1 MLYIRTTSYFPAC
14 NFSSSFACIFNK
26 TLTTAPAA
34 LEQEP
39 TLHIP
44 VPKPRIHSKPTALD
58 DTVPLARRMPL
69 PPPRLM
75 SNSSSSS
82 VLQSTNMNS
91 SNVQEERCIQSV
103 NAEGGSDGRST
114 EKKQQGKNGSA
125 GQTFGVG
132 TTVLTL
138 SQFGTDSISSG
149 SWEYH
154 SIRSQGSADVSQDS
168 DDDLNFTEKEMD
180 MFHVMKETSEVSGTV
195 QGGNENQ
202 NNTAAAAAAAAAANR
217 VVDSYDDCESVSL
230 VSSVFDYDSE
240 HESSD
245 TSSTFKYPPLHTQ
258 KRTKVENVYGASNVG
273 SPHVTGMKGL
283 QKKVV
288 PGVGKGSST
297 SLQSTDRAP
306 AFMENGNNSL
316 EFSASKQSWLL
327 GYESGA

>member
-1 MLYIRTTSYFPAC
+1 
-14 NFSSSFACIFNK
+14 
-26 TLTTAPAA
+26 
-34 LEQEP
+34 
-39 TLHIP
+39 
-44 VPKPRIHSKPTALD
+44 
-58 DTVPLARRMPL
+58 
-69 PPPRLM
+69 
-75 SNSSSSS
+75 
-82 VLQSTNMNS
+82 MNS

-202 NNTAAAAAAAAAANR
+202 NNTAAAANR

-245 TSSTFKYPPLHTQ
+245 TSSTFKYPPLHTE

-273 SPHVTGMKGL
+273 SPHVTGRKGL

-288 PGVGKGSST
+288 PGVGEGSST

-306 AFMENGNNSL
+306 AFMENSNNSMVA
-316 EFSASKQSWLL
+316 SASKQSRLL
-327 GYESGA
+327 GYDSGA